1 MKKLEV
7 LSREQKGKRVMMVRV
22 EGDLDLPGSD
32 MLLKELM
39 QLEDR
44 GDYQILVDLEKV
56 EFICSSG
63 LGVLI
68 SSLQDFRSH
77 GGTLKLLHLQEG
89 VMEKFKITR
98 LIKEFEVYESE
109 EEVLKS
115 FKPGH

>member
-7 LSREQKGKRVMMVRV
+7 HSREERGKRIMMVRV

-32 MLLKELM
+32 QLLKELM

-68 SSLQDFRSH
+68 SSLQDLRRH

-89 VMEKFKITR
+89 VMEKFKITQ
-98 LIKEFEVYESE
+98 LIKEFEVFRSE
-109 EEVLKS
+109 EDVLKS
-115 FKPGH
+115 FNPGQ